1 MDQFEEGEGE
11 LNCMLNDFGS
21 STIRGQKRLPTL
33 NEPWNAPELDIISG
47 GLGFEELAQTDMFA
61 FGLIAIHILMPLE
74 ELERFGLRLIRRPDE
89 ADDGWRQTTNA
100 IRRAKLARD
109 EDNLTQRVLRMIEAS
124 EISTEW
130 QNLIRK
136 VIVTTIQPSAGR
148 RCIPWPEILPSI
160 EEYLSYR

>member
-47 GLGFEELAQTDMFA
+47 ALGFEDLAQTDMFA

-74 ELERFGLRLIRRPDE
+74 ELEKIGLCLIRRPDE
-89 ADDGWRQTTNA
+89 TDDGWRQTTKA
-100 IRRAKLARD
+100 IRTAKLSTD
-109 EDNLTQRVLRMIEAS
+109 KDSLTQRVLRMIEAPG
-124 EISTEW
+124 ISTEW

-136 VIVTTIQPSAGR
+136 VIVATIQPSVGQ

-160 EEYLSYR
+160 DEYLSYR

>member
-21 STIRGQKRLPTL
+21 STIRGQRRLPTL
-33 NEPWNAPELDIISG
+33 NEPWNAPELDTITG
-47 GLGFEELAQTDMFA
+47 GLGFEELAQSDLFA

-74 ELERFGLRLIRRPDE
+74 DLEKFGLRLIRRPDE
-89 ADDGWRQTTNA
+89 ADDGWRQITNA
-100 IRRAKLARD
+100 IRRAKLSRD
-109 EDNLTQRVLRMIEAS
+109 KDSLIARVLALIEAA

-130 QNLIRK
+130 QNFIRK
-136 VIVTTIQPSAGR
+136 VVVATIQPPAGR
-148 RCIPWPEILPSI
+148 RCIPWREILPFI